1 VGLPLGDGYNIM
13 RNIKLTFEHPN
24 YIYPFKISLF
34 NSNDPER
41 IHQVHTNEVLNN
53 IRHQLIL
60 TSEEE
65 KILDSLSIGKLST
78 MQDSKPNCSTS
89 THGCFSNVKMLT
101 FWARR

>member
-1 VGLPLGDGYNIM
+1 MGDGYNIM

-78 MQDSKPNCSTS
+78 NAGFKAELLNQYSR
-89 THGCFSNVKMLT
+89 VL
-101 FWARR
+101 